1 VESGKWEIIPIFK
14 FNMDCQI
21 NQKINQINQT
31 KILQYVHVGENIH
44 MICIHFYP
52 NPYEIANCFLR
63 ERFQRGCHSYFKENV
78 GKISHHIDLPGL

>member
-1 VESGKWEIIPIFK
+1 MENGKLSQFFNSIWIVKSNKNLPI
-14 FNMDCQI
+14 
-21 NQKINQINQT
+21 
-31 KILQYVHVGENIH
+31 YAGENIH